1 MTLTLINNLTK
12 KEYTFD
18 NLEDQLVSRLFYT
31 LDITLESG
39 MDDGEYNYSLTNDE
53 GRIRAT
59 GLLQVG
65 DYVANNNTYTAN
77 TKNGYVQ
84 YNGSI

>member
-1 MTLTLINNLTK
+1 
-12 KEYTFD
+12 
-18 NLEDQLVSRLFYT
+18 
-31 LDITLESG
+31 
-39 MDDGEYNYSLTNDE
+39 MDDGEYTYTLTDDE
-53 GRIRAT
+53 GMIRAT